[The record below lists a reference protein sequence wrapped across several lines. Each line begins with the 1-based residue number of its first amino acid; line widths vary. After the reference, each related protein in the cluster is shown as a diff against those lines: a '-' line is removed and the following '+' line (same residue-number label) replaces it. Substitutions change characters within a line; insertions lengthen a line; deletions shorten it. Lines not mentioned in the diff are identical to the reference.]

1 MSVNTVEALITLG
14 KSLIGPNYIPPL
26 NATDA
31 EVIDSIADEIVANGM
46 SAGGNVESRFLLVY
60 PVGGGSGWSANTDT
74 GLTIDDFK
82 RVLTFIEMVFENPE
96 PYHTS
101 SALAK
106 VIEVVEYESAIF
118 LVCVSPDGTGA
129 MLIFHYYPESGYI
142 STSDK

>member
-14 KSLIGPNYIPPL
+14 KSLIGPDYIPPL

-31 EVIDSIADEIVANGM
+31 EVIDSIADEIIANGM
-46 SAGGNVESRFLLVY
+46 SAGGNVEPRFIPVY
-60 PVGGGSGWSANTDT
+60 HFGDGRWSANTDT
-74 GLTIDDFK
+74 SLTMDDFK
-82 RVLTFIEMVFENPE
+82 RVPTVIEMVFENPE
-96 PYHTS
+96 PYHPS

-106 VIEVVEYESAIF
+106 VIEVVEDGSTIL

-129 MLIFHYYPESGYI
+129 MLAFHYYPESGYI